1 VTLAPSDCGV
11 FELRQYAM
19 QPGRRDELIELFER
33 EFVETQEAV
42 GMCVLGTF
50 RDLADADR
58 FVWFRGFRDM
68 DERRQALDAF
78 YDGPVWQ
85 EHRNAANA
93 TLVDS
98 DDVLLLRPLEP
109 IVVEPPSDTEAS
121 VVTAMI
127 GHVAPGDVRREVTE
141 VLLGAVGEGR
151 WSAAFETFHTENT
164 YPRLP
169 IRDDADVL
177 VVLAL
182 GEVSPPP
189 EVEHLRLTPTP
200 RSLLR

>member
-1 VTLAPSDCGV
+1 
-11 FELRQYAM
+11 M

-78 YDGPVWQ
+78 YGGPVWQ

-93 TLVDS
+93 TLIDS
-98 DDVLLLRPLEP
+98 DDVLVLRQ
-109 IVVEPPSDTEAS
+109 
-121 VVTAMI
+121 
-127 GHVAPGDVRREVTE
+127 
-141 VLLGAVGEGR
+141 
-151 WSAAFETFHTENT
+151 W
-164 YPRLP
+164 
-169 IRDDADVL
+169 
-177 VVLAL
+177 
-182 GEVSPPP
+182 
-189 EVEHLRLTPTP
+189 
-200 RSLLR
+200 